1 MDLEFRVL
9 GPLEVIRGQQ
19 GLPLGSPKQR
29 ALLGLLVVHANEP
42 IPRERLIEELWGDA
56 APKTVNAIL
65 NVYLSRLRRLLA
77 DGTGEQL
84 LLTQAAG
91 YVLSVPPEGLDA
103 RRFEALLERGRRELA
118 SGEAGRASLTLR
130 DALAL
135 WRGPALA
142 DLAFEPFAQTEIAR
156 LEELRLAAL
165 EARIEADLALG
176 HQDSLVAE
184 LETLVAAHPFREGLR
199 AQLMLALYRSGRQAE
214 ALEMYRRARRTFSEE
229 LGIEPGPRLQELEGA
244 ILRHDS
250 SLELPGSEVL
260 RGEEEWAETV
270 LEKRR
275 LPTRGI
281 LALAAAL
288 GLVIAAAVVAAV
300 RELSDGS
307 SVPVQLTGESVAV
320 IDPGTGTIVGE
331 IPVGGRPAGPAVGE
345 GSVWVGNRDDNTL
358 LRIDAG
364 SLDVVRAM
372 GLSVAPTD
380 VELGAGSVWVL
391 SDWAL
396 LRVDPAINDVVDT
409 VPLPQGNG
417 QQRWSHMEVGANA
430 VFVCTCAAGPGT
442 VIRIDAATLSVEAV
456 RRSPVWMIAYG
467 EGALW
472 ALTGELDTIERIDP
486 RTNAVVETIPLGRIG
501 ESGTGWRYRM
511 AVGQGAIWVLA
522 PASLWRIDSTTK
534 RFVGSVP
541 LGRSEEGSSVAT
553 GAGAV
558 WVVKPDG
565 ILLRVDP
572 DSQTVAKTI
581 PLGRLV
587 YPADLWDALAVGEGS
602 VWVAV
607 TSFAS

>member
-9 GPLEVIRGQQ
+9 GPLEVLRGQQ

-56 APKTVNAIL
+56 APKTVNAVL

-84 LLTQAAG
+84 LLTRAAG

-118 SGEAGRASLTLR
+118 SGEAGRASRTLR

-184 LETLVAAHPFREGLR
+184 LDTLVAAHPFREGLR

-229 LGIEPGPRLQELEGA
+229 LGIEPGPRLQELERA

-250 SLELPGSEVL
+250 SLEPPGSEVL
-260 RGEEEWAETV
+260 RREEEWTESV

-275 LPTRGI
+275 LPTRGT

-345 GSVWVGNRDDNTL
+345 GSVWVGNRDDSTL
-358 LRIDAG
+358 LRIDAR
-364 SLDVVRAM
+364 SLDVVRTI
-372 GLSVAPTD
+372 GLRVAPTD
-380 VELGAGSVWVL
+380 VELGAGSLWVL

-409 VPLPQGNG
+409 VPLPQRND

-430 VFVCTCAAGPGT
+430 VFVCTCATGPGT

-456 RRSPVWMIAYG
+456 RKSPVWMIAYG

-472 ALTGELDTIERIDP
+472 ALTGESDSIDRIDP
-486 RTNAVVETIPLGRIG
+486 KTSAVVETIPLGRIG

-511 AVGQGAIWVLA
+511 AVGEGAIWVLG

-534 RFVGSVP
+534 RVVGSVP
-541 LGRSEEGSSVAT
+541 LERSEEGSSVAT
-553 GAGAV
+553 GDGAV
-558 WVVKPDG
+558 WIANYMG
-565 ILLRVDP
+565 TLFRVDP

-581 PLGRLV
+581 PLGTLI
-587 YPADLWDALAVGEGS
+587 YPADLWDAVAVGEGS